1 METASDPRVFFAA
14 ERTLLAW
21 LRSGLTVTG
30 LGFVVSRFGLF
41 LNVLAANTGSRTTDG
56 HHHWIS
62 NSLGVSLVLLGS
74 LMLFAALRNHQAYV
88 RSLPPQDVPRLPVP
102 WLASFLA
109 VALAVIGLLL
119 AVYLAVQ

>member
-1 METASDPRVFFAA
+1 
-14 ERTLLAW
+14 
-21 LRSGLTVTG
+21 
-30 LGFVVSRFGLF
+30 
-41 LNVLAANTGSRTTDG
+41 
-56 HHHWIS
+56 
-62 NSLGVSLVLLGS
+62 
-74 LMLFAALRNHQAYV
+74 V